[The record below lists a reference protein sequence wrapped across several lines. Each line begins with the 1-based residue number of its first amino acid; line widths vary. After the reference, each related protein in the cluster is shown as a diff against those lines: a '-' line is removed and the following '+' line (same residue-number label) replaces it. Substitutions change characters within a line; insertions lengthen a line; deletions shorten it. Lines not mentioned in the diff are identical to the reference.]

1 MKSRHMILLF
11 AATVFLP
18 LKIASAF
25 DFISQNI
32 YGSFLDHDAY
42 FAGGYGRYAGIR
54 MPDGSS
60 TPSLALSFIV
70 PEYFIPGD
78 RIRVGVAWH
87 TDAPTPC
94 YATLKPN
101 FLSVA
106 RFGKEHIPNASA
118 SSGLEPEDGLDTLYA
133 ASENTTGLK
142 IYEISSPDG
151 VTSLKPF
158 HVISFGLFRAPENP
172 SDTCAGTLTIQG
184 IGLLFG
190 D

>member
-1 MKSRHMILLF
+1 MKSRPRLLLLVI
-11 AATVFLP
+11 TVFLP
-18 LKIASAF
+18 LKFSMAF

-32 YGSFLDHDAY
+32 YGSFLEYDAY
-42 FAGGYGRYAGIR
+42 FSDGYGNFAGIR

-60 TPSLALSFIV
+60 TPSLTLNFIV
-70 PEYFIPGD
+70 PEYYIPGE
-78 RIRVGVAWH
+78 RIRIGVAWH
-87 TDAPTPC
+87 TDAATPC
-94 YATLKPN
+94 YATLRPS

-106 RFGKEHIPNASA
+106 RFGKEHITGSSA
-118 SSGLEPEDGLDTLYA
+118 SSGLEPEDGLNTLYA
-133 ASENTTGLK
+133 ASKNTTSLK
-142 IYEISSPDG
+142 IYEITSPDG

-158 HVISFGLFRAPENP
+158 YVISFGLFREPENS

>member
-1 MKSRHMILLF
+1 MKSRHILLLL
-11 AATVFLP
+11 AITVFLP
-18 LKIASAF
+18 LKSASAF

-32 YGSFLDHDAY
+32 YGAFLDGDA
-42 FAGGYGRYAGIR
+42 FFSDGYGRFAGIR
-54 MPDGSS
+54 LPDSSS
-60 TPSLALSFIV
+60 TSQLALSFIV
-70 PEYFIPGD
+70 PEYYIPGD

-87 TDAPTPC
+87 TDASTPC
-94 YATLKPN
+94 SATLKPN

-106 RFGKEHIPNASA
+106 RFGKEHITGS
-118 SSGLEPEDGLDTLYA
+118 SVTSGLVPEDGLDTLYA
-133 ASENTTGLK
+133 ASKNTTGLK
-142 IYEISSPDG
+142 IFEITTPDG

>member
-1 MKSRHMILLF
+1 MKTLYLIVSLF
-11 AATVFLP
+11 ASIFLP
-18 LKIASAF
+18 LKSASAF

-32 YGSFLDHDAY
+32 YGSFLDGDAY
-42 FAGGYGRYAGIR
+42 FEAGYGQFAGIR

-60 TPSLALSFIV
+60 TSSLALSFIV
-70 PEYFIPGD
+70 PEYYIPGE
-78 RIRVGVAWH
+78 RIRIGVAWH

-106 RFGKEHIPNASA
+106 RFGKEHIKGSSA

-158 HVISFGLFRAPENP
+158 HVISFGLFRAPENS